1 MQSIHHFYSCL
12 NQLWITKS
20 HVAPNTHKHMC
31 MYICVHL
38 QTDYATLTRQQSE
51 PIKKNTTAEKTK
63 KKNPITVLLLLF
75 WYFLLYLLLLLLLFS
90 SICGV
95 SAAR

>member
-63 KKNPITVLLLLF
+63 KKNPITVLLLL
-75 WYFLLYLLLLLLLFS
+75 L
-90 SICGV
+90 
-95 SAAR
+95 